1 MTRVSLVMQN
11 WPHPPTSFTSCEE
24 QGGCGTG
31 EVSAPGIGALCVSVC
46 VMQSHYGH
54 LSSAA
59 GEQDGSLN
67 LKDNILI
74 WEHFN
79 VQVRVRSSLQ
89 EMNTKE
95 PEEAEREFVIFAF
108 GHSLVF
114 FSWLLIL
121 AFSASCYILTFLL
134 LASLTPVLFRR
145 LSFLL
150 GLERTRDVRRR
161 LSDKRQPA
169 EADAWSQTLSCW
181 LWSWTFYSSLC
192 CVDWTM
198 I

>member
-1 MTRVSLVMQN
+1 MTQRERNGTKDTQLQGEERLRCVTLEKANWLLLPWQWSWLGNYVAMTRVSLVMQN

-59 GEQDGSLN
+59 REQDGSLN

-108 GHSLVF
+108 GHSLF
-114 FSWLLIL
+114 FFFL
-121 AFSASCYILTFLL
+121 AANFSFFGIVLHPHLSSVGFTDSCPF
-134 LASLTPVLFRR
+134 
-145 LSFLL
+145 
-150 GLERTRDVRRR
+150 
-161 LSDKRQPA
+161 
-169 EADAWSQTLSCW
+169 
-181 LWSWTFYSSLC
+181 
-192 CVDWTM
+192 
-198 I
+198 